1 MYIKRRKQDFFE
13 KQKQDLADFYGIFF
27 LEL

>member
-13 KQKQDLADFYGIFF
+13 KQKQDLTDFYGIFF